1 MMREESGGGRM
12 NERREMLNGQRTA
25 LIRKSPSLGRWM
37 FKEEVE
43 GKDAGR
49 ELVVVLSDSNKEGVR
64 VRE

>member
-1 MMREESGGGRM
+1 MGIEDDERRIRGGRM

-49 ELVVVLSDSNKEGVR
+49 AVSGSTK
-64 VRE
+64 